1 MNDKKIR
8 RMLAVTGMAA
18 VLAASALQGCG
29 GGKDSGSDGAPGTQK
44 LPRRPQ
50 RLRRPKPT

>member
-29 GGKDSGSDGAPGTQK
+29 GGKDMRSAPNPNTHAIY
-44 LPRRPQ
+44 L
-50 RLRRPKPT
+50 